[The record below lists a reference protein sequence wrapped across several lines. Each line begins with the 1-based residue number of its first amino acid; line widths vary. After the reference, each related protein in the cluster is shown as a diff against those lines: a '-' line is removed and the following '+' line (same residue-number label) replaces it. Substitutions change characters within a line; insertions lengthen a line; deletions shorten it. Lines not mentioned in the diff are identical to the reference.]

1 MMYFFLKSD
10 VHLIHKDEKVGASEA
25 ALLQM
30 LKIFPFSYG
39 LDIQQGEYFTFLKFV
54 ACVGSR

>member
-1 MMYFFLKSD
+1 MVYSLQSD

-25 ALLQM
+25 TLLQM

-39 LDIQQGEYFTFLKFV
+39 LQIQQGNKCKNEKLQTTSQV
-54 ACVGSR
+54 